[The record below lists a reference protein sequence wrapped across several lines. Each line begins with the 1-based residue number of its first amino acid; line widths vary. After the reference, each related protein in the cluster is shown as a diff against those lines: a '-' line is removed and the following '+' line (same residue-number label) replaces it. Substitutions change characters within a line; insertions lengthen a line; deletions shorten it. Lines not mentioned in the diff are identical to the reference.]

1 MATATLRRISTEP
14 YLDERDGVVYLADPS
29 RPDDDDRRLGRI
41 DDDRTADE
49 VPRKLWDA
57 YDRLYSE
64 WVREVMNTPGGGRYL
79 RAARGGEWS

>member
-14 YLDERDGVVYLADPS
+14 YLDERDGVVYLVDPS
-29 RPDDDDRRLGRI
+29 RPDDDRRLGRI

-49 VPRKLWDA
+49 VPRNLWDA

-64 WVREVMNTPGGGRYL
+64 WVREVMSTPGGCREI
-79 RAARGGEWS
+79 RAARGEWS